1 MDSSKK
7 GIYKMSNYEE
17 VILNLKNAIQN
28 LENAKKE
35 LREIIRI
42 NNDID
47 ENYEKYE
54 FEKRIMEWIRDI
66 MDEIEEIIY
75 DLS

>member
-1 MDSSKK
+1 
-7 GIYKMSNYEE
+7 MSNYEQ
-17 VILNLKNAIQN
+17 VILNLKNAIRD

-35 LREIIRI
+35 LKEIIRI

-54 FEKRIMEWIRDI
+54 FEKRIMEW
-66 MDEIEEIIY
+66 MGHNG
-75 DLS
+75 